1 VEAGIGSRSILATPM
16 LKFLNRL
23 VDSNEREVRR
33 LEPIVV
39 EINALE
45 PEYQTLS
52 DEALRAKTDEFRA
65 QLRDALGDLLVPIEL
80 RERTHRNGDAPEA
93 DVAPD
98 DWEDD
103 SELTAADPAAL
114 AERRKEQRRA
124 ELKRINEALDDLLP
138 DAFAAVREA
147 MSRAL
152 GKRHYDVQLIGGMV
166 LHRGQ
171 IAEMKTGEGKTFVAP
186 LAAYLNALTGRGVHV
201 VTVNDY
207 LAKRDAQWIGSVF
220 HRLGMSAGSI
230 QHDAAYVFD
239 PTYPATDEHLRDLR
253 PVHRA
258 EAYAADVT
266 YGTNNEFGFDYLRD
280 NLVID
285 LAERVQ
291 RGHFFSIVDE
301 VDNILIDE
309 ARTPLII
316 SGPAQES
323 ADKYVQFARLVPR
336 LRAEEDYILDEKFK
350 QVAIT
355 EAGTDKMERWLGV
368 DNMFDNDFSLAR
380 HLEQA
385 LKAEVLYKRDR
396 DYVVKDDEVVIVDE
410 FTGRLMPGRR
420 WSEGLHQ
427 AVEAKEGVKIQSE
440 SQTLATITF
449 QNYFRMYDKLAGMTG
464 TAETE
469 GEEFHKIYGLEVV
482 VIPTNQ
488 PMIRDDFADLVF
500 RAQKGKWNAVA
511 DEIAEEH
518 ELGRPVLVGTVSV
531 EISETLSE
539 LLKRRGIKHNVLN
552 AKFHEREAEIIAQA
566 GRSGQVTIATNMAGR
581 GTDILL
587 GGNPEMLAV
596 DLLHK
601 KGTSVLDASP
611 EEYRTAL
618 EEAERICAE
627 DKEKVLA
634 AGGLH
639 IIGTERHEA
648 RRIDNQLR
656 GRAGRQ
662 GDPGSSRFYLSLED
676 DLMRRFA
683 SDRVSSIMGRLG
695 FDDETAL
702 ESGMVSRTIEGA
714 QTRVEGYN
722 FDTRK
727 HVVEYDDV
735 INRQRET
742 IYHERER
749 ILRSD
754 DLSPTL
760 LALLAE
766 ELHGLVA
773 AATSSEFAGE
783 WNREGLRT
791 QVIAMVP
798 SVPPADLAF
807 IDETND
813 AAALEQQLME
823 LVEEHYARKQ
833 AEVGEEGMP
842 VLERLV
848 LLRVID
854 SLWIEHLTAV
864 DDMRRGI
871 GLRAYSQRDP
881 LNEFKVE
888 AYRMFDEL
896 KTTIRHDVTHTIFRV
911 TVVQPPAQPTRPMQ
925 ESRMDAGGAP
935 ETSSTGTAPG
945 SPRGGATAT
954 AAGGMIATASGGNG
968 APARPAQ
975 RGPKLGR
982 NDLCWCGS
990 GKKYKR
996 CHGA

>member
-1 VEAGIGSRSILATPM
+1 M
-16 LKFLNRL
+16 MKFFSRL

-33 LEPIVV
+33 LDPLV
-39 EINALE
+39 EQINALE
-45 PEYQTLS
+45 PEFEAMS
-52 DEALRAKTDEFRA
+52 DAELRGTTDSLRAVLQDRVGE
-65 QLRDALGDLLVPIEL
+65 LLVPIEL
-80 RERTHRNGDAPEA
+80 RDVPPE
-93 DVAPD
+93 
-98 DWEDD
+98 EEEET
-103 SELTAADPAAL
+103 ELTGSDPARHSD
-114 AERRKEQRRA
+114 ERREQR
-124 ELKRINEALDDLLP
+124 KREREQIDEALDEVLP
-138 DAFAAVREA
+138 RAFAAVREA
-147 MSRAL
+147 MKRAL

-166 LHRGQ
+166 LHRGA

-186 LAAYLNALTGRGVHV
+186 LAAYLNGLTGRGVHV

-207 LAKRDAQWIGSVF
+207 LAKRDAQWIGAVF

-230 QHDAAYVFD
+230 QHDAAFVFD
-239 PTYPATDEHLRDLR
+239 PDFPQTDERLQNLR
-253 PVHRA
+253 PVDRQ

-285 LAERVQ
+285 LGQRVQ
-291 RGHFFSIVDE
+291 RGHFFAIVDE

-316 SGPAQES
+316 SGQAEES
-323 ADKYVQFARLVPR
+323 ADQYIQFARLTPR
-336 LRAEEDYILDEKFK
+336 LTAEEDYIVDEKFK

-368 DNMFDNDFSLAR
+368 DNLFGSDFSMAR

-385 LKAEVLYKRDR
+385 LKAEVLYQRDR
-396 DYVVKDDEVVIVDE
+396 DYVVKDGEVVIVDE

-427 AVEAKEGVKIQSE
+427 AVEAKEGVKIQNE
-440 SQTLATITF
+440 SRTLATVTF

-469 GEEFHKIYGLEVV
+469 AEEFSKIYGLEVV
-482 VIPTNQ
+482 VVPTNRD
-488 PMIRDDFADLVF
+488 MIRDDFADLVF
-500 RAQKGKWNAVA
+500 RNQNGKWNAVI
-511 DEIAEEH
+511 DEIVEEH
-518 ELGRPVLVGTVSV
+518 EKGRPVLVGTISV
-531 EISETLSE
+531 AISEMLGE
-539 LLKRRGIKHNVLN
+539 MLKRRGIKHNVLN
-552 AKFHEREAEIIAQA
+552 AKFHEREAEIVAQA
-566 GRSGQVTIATNMAGR
+566 GRSGAVTIATNMAGR

-587 GGNPEMLAV
+587 GGNPEMMAADILHRQGTNVLEATPEQYQAALA
-596 DLLHK
+596 
-601 KGTSVLDASP
+601 
-611 EEYRTAL
+611 
-618 EEAERICAE
+618 EADQVCAE
-627 DKEKVLA
+627 DRDRVLA

-639 IIGTERHEA
+639 IVGTERHEA

-722 FDTRK
+722 FDSRK

-749 ILRSD
+749 ILRSK
-754 DLSPTL
+754 DLSATILAMLDEEVRNLVLEHTVGDRSEWNRAGLNATL
-760 LALLAE
+760 LAMAPTLNPQALSGIDDARDSMELAE
-766 ELHGLVA
+766 LLVNA
-773 AATSSEFAGE
+773 VAEAYEE
-783 WNREGLRT
+783 KREQTG
-791 QVIAMVP
+791 
-798 SVPPADLAF
+798 
-807 IDETND
+807 DE
-813 AAALEQQLME
+813 EI
-823 LVEEHYARKQ
+823 
-833 AEVGEEGMP
+833 G
-842 VLERLV
+842 VLERIV

-854 SLWIEHLTAV
+854 SLWVEHLTAV

-896 KTTIRHDVTHTIFRV
+896 KTTIRHDVTHTVFRV
-911 TVVQPPAQPTRPMQ
+911 SVSRDQQPQQRQPR
-925 ESRMDAGGAP
+925 RMMEGRIDLETGALAAA
-935 ETSSTGTAPG
+935 E
-945 SPRGGATAT
+945 ATAV
-954 AAGGMIATASGGNG
+954 AGDGNG
-968 APARPAQ
+968 ASARQEPARTGA
-975 RGPKLGR
+975 KIGR
-982 NDLCWCGS
+982 NDPCWCGS

>member
-1 VEAGIGSRSILATPM
+1 M
-16 LKFLNRL
+16 LKIFSRL
-23 VDSNEREVRR
+23 VDSNDREVRR
-33 LEPIVV
+33 FDPLVARINELES
-39 EINALE
+39 EYLE
-45 PEYQTLS
+45 LS
-52 DEALRAKTDEFRA
+52 DEALRAKTEEFRGR
-65 QLRDALGDLLVPIEL
+65 LRDELGELLVPIEQ
-80 RERTHRNGDAPEA
+80 RELSA
-93 DVAPD
+93 DD
-98 DWEDD
+98 DQLDT
-103 SELTAADPAAL
+103 ELAGAINPGLL
-114 AERRKEQRRA
+114 AEQRKERRKR
-124 ELKRINEALDDLLP
+124 ELKTINEALDEVLP
-138 DAFAAVREA
+138 EAFAAVREA
-147 MSRAL
+147 MRRAL
-152 GKRHYDVQLIGGMV
+152 SKRHYDVQLIGGMV

-186 LAAYLNALTGRGVHV
+186 LAAYLNGLTGRGVHV

-207 LAKRDAQWIGSVF
+207 LAKRDAQWIGQVF
-220 HRLGMSAGSI
+220 HRLGMSVGSI
-230 QHDAAYVFD
+230 QHDAAYLFD
-239 PTYPATDEHLRDLR
+239 PEFPATDERLRDLR
-253 PVHRA
+253 PVPRG

-280 NLVID
+280 NLVVD
-285 LAERVQ
+285 LSQRVQ
-291 RGHFFSIVDE
+291 RSHFFAVVDE

-316 SGPAQES
+316 SGPAEES
-323 ADKYVQFARLVPR
+323 ADKYLQFARIVPR
-336 LRAEEDYILDEKFK
+336 LKAEEDYIVDEKFR

-368 DNMFDNDFSLAR
+368 ANMFDDDFSLAR

-385 LKAEVLYKRDR
+385 LKAEVLYHRDR

-427 AVEAKEGVKIQSE
+427 AVEAKEGVKIQNE
-440 SQTLATITF
+440 SRTLATITF
-449 QNYFRMYDKLAGMTG
+449 QNYFRRYDKLSGMTG

-469 GEEFHKIYGLEVV
+469 AEEFAKIYNLEVV
-482 VIPTNQ
+482 VIPTNR
-488 PMIRDDFADLVF
+488 PMVRDDYADLVF
-500 RAQKGKWNAVA
+500 ASRDGKWQAVV

-518 ELGRPVLVGTVSV
+518 QRGRPVLVGTVSV
-531 EISETLSE
+531 EVSEMLGE
-539 LLKRRGIKHNVLN
+539 LLKRRGVKHHVLN
-552 AKFHEREAEIIAQA
+552 AKFHERESEIIAQA
-566 GRSGQVTIATNMAGR
+566 GRSEAVTIATNMAGR

-587 GGNPEMLAV
+587 GGNPEMLAA

-601 KGTSVLDASP
+601 QGTNVLEATP
-611 EEYRTAL
+611 QQYAAAL
-618 EEAERICAE
+618 AEADRVCAE
-627 DKEKVLA
+627 DRDKVLA

-639 IIGTERHEA
+639 IVGTERHDA

-662 GDPGSSRFYLSLED
+662 GDPGSTRFYLSLQD
-676 DLMRRFA
+676 DLMKRFA
-683 SDRVSSIMGRLG
+683 SDRVQSIMRTLG
-695 FDDETAL
+695 FNDDTAL
-702 ESGMVSRTIEGA
+702 ESKMVSKTIEGA
-714 QTRVEGYN
+714 QTRVEGFN

-754 DLSPTL
+754 DLSPTI
-760 LALLAE
+760 LAMLSD
-766 ELHGLVA
+766 ELRTLVTEHTA
-773 AATSSEFAGE
+773 ADDVGD
-783 WNREGLRT
+783 WNLDGLRAQLT
-791 QVIAMVP
+791 AMIP
-798 SVPPADLAF
+798 SLPTAELNAL
-807 IDETND
+807 DEIVD
-813 AAALEQQLME
+813 SEAMAARLTELSEQEYQ
-823 LVEEHYARKQ
+823 RKRE
-833 AEVGEEGMP
+833 EVGEENIA

-854 SLWIEHLTAV
+854 SLWVEHLTAV

-888 AYRMFDEL
+888 AYQMFEEL

-911 TVVQPPAQPTRPMQ
+911 TVTREPAAPSAPQQMT
-925 ESRMDAGGAP
+925 ESRPDV
-935 ETSSTGTAPG
+935 APG
-945 SPRGGATAT
+945 ADPGSAT
-954 AAGGMIATASGGNG
+954 AANNGSGNG
-968 APARPAQ
+968 GGAQ
-975 RGPKLGR
+975 PVRTAVKIGR
-982 NDLCWCGS
+982 NDPCFCGS

>member
-1 VEAGIGSRSILATPM
+1 MAGLLSRL
-16 LKFLNRL
+16 F
-23 VDSNEREVRR
+23 DSNEREIRK
-33 LEPIVV
+33 LEPLVAR
-39 EINALE
+39 INGFE
-45 PEYQTLS
+45 PELEALS
-52 DEALRAKTDEFRA
+52 DAELRSRTDVLRAR
-65 QLRDALGDLLVPIEL
+65 LRDNLGELLIPVEL
-80 RERTHRNGDAPEA
+80 RE
-93 DVAPD
+93 VAPG
-98 DWEDD
+98 EEEET
-103 SELTAADPAAL
+103 ELAGGDPARHS
-114 AERRKEQRRA
+114 EERKEQRKAERA
-124 ELKRINEALDDLLP
+124 QIDAALDAILP
-138 DAFAAVREA
+138 EAFAAVREA
-147 MSRAL
+147 MKRAL

-166 LHRGQ
+166 LHRGA

-186 LAAYLNALTGRGVHV
+186 LAAYLNGLTGRGVHV

-207 LAKRDAQWIGSVF
+207 LAKRDAQWIGQVF
-220 HRLGMSAGSI
+220 WLLGMSVGSI
-230 QHDAAYVFD
+230 QHDAAYLFD
-239 PTYPATDEHLRDLR
+239 PDFPQTDERLRNLR
-253 PVHRA
+253 PVARG

-280 NLVID
+280 NLVVD
-285 LAERVQ
+285 LAQRVQ
-291 RGHFFSIVDE
+291 RDHFFSIVDE

-316 SGPAQES
+316 SGQAEES
-323 ADKYVQFARLVPR
+323 ADKYLQFSRLTPR
-336 LRAEEDYILDEKFK
+336 LKAEEDYIIDEKFK

-368 DNMFDNDFSLAR
+368 DNLFGNDFSMAR

-385 LKAEVLYKRDR
+385 LKAEVLYQRDR
-396 DYVVKDDEVVIVDE
+396 DYVVKDGEVVIVDE

-427 AVEAKEGVKIQSE
+427 AVEAKEGVKVQSE
-440 SQTLATITF
+440 SRTLATVTF

-469 GEEFHKIYGLEVV
+469 AEEFSKIYGLEVMV
-482 VIPTNQ
+482 VPTNRD
-488 PMIRDDFADLVF
+488 MVRDDFADLVF
-500 RAQKGKWNAVA
+500 RNQKGKWNATI
-511 DEIAEEH
+511 DEIVEEH
-518 ELGRPVLVGTVSV
+518 EKGRPVLVGTISVAVS
-531 EISETLSE
+531 EMLGE
-539 LLKRRGIKHNVLN
+539 LLKRRGIKHSVLN
-552 AKFHEREAEIIAQA
+552 AKFHEKEAEIVAQA
-566 GRSGQVTIATNMAGR
+566 GRSGAVTIATNMAGR

-587 GGNPEMLAV
+587 GGNPEMLAAE
-596 DLLHK
+596 LLHK
-601 KGTSVLDASP
+601 AGTNVLEATP
-611 EEYRTAL
+611 EQYQAAL
-618 EEAERICAE
+618 AEADQICAA
-627 DKEKVLA
+627 DREKVIA

-639 IIGTERHEA
+639 IVGTERHDA

-722 FDTRK
+722 FDARK
-727 HVVEYDDV
+727 HVVQYDDV

-749 ILRSD
+749 ILRSK
-754 DLSPTL
+754 DLSPTIL
-760 LALLAE
+760 VMLDEEVRQVVAE
-766 ELHGLVA
+766 H
-773 AATSSEFAGE
+773 TAGEGPTE
-783 WNREGLRT
+783 WNRAGLQARLT
-791 QVIAMVP
+791 GIVP
-798 SVPPADLAF
+798 SLGQDALTGVDELTDAYALTETLADAVA
-807 IDETND
+807 E
-813 AAALEQQLME
+813 AYEAKRQ
-823 LVEEHYARKQ
+823 
-833 AEVGEEGMP
+833 EVGEEGIG
-842 VLERLV
+842 VLERIV

-854 SLWIEHLTAV
+854 SLWVEHLTAV

-896 KTTIRHDVTHTIFRV
+896 KATIRHDVTHTVFRV
-911 TVVQPPAQPTRPMQ
+911 SVAREPVQAQPRRVTEGRIDLATGAVAA
-925 ESRMDAGGAP
+925 DA
-935 ETSSTGTAPG
+935 
-945 SPRGGATAT
+945 
-954 AAGGMIATASGGNG
+954 IATAGNGNG
-968 APARPAQ
+968 AGPAGARQPVKA
-975 RGPKLGR
+975 GPKVGR
-982 NDLCWCGS
+982 NEPCWCGS